1 MEFAFVL
8 GTGRCGSTLVHEVL
22 ARHPGVGFVSNL
34 DNRFPA
40 LNLKGRLNGPLY
52 RALPGPMSGFT
63 SSGTVAGWGAP
74 QADAKGGRLRR
85 RFGPAEAYDLVERRV
100 GLAVRRPD
108 RDLTEE
114 DARGELG
121 ARFRRFF
128 TERARAQR
136 SPVFLHHFTGWPRA
150 RFVQEALPGAR
161 FVHVVRDGRAV
172 ASSFLRTAWWR
183 GHDGPQGWGF
193 GALPPA
199 YGREWE
205 ESGRSKTVLAALQWK
220 LLMDAFEAAREAVE
234 PERWQEV
241 RFEDLLASPRE
252 EVARMLA
259 FLGLEWTPG
268 FERQFGRVA
277 FRAGRRDAFAEELGR
292 DDVALLDRTLG
303 DHLER
308 HGYARVG

>member
-241 RFEDLLASPRE
+241 RFPAGPDPGGPPGAPWLRASRLSRGPRPP
-252 EVARMLA
+252 AGPR
-259 FLGLEWTPG
+259 PRR
-268 FERQFGRVA
+268 ERTRC
-277 FRAGRRDAFAEELGR
+277 RCWS
-292 DDVALLDRTLG
+292 
-303 DHLER
+303 
-308 HGYARVG
+308 